1 MNNLNRRNFLKYS
14 SIATTGVLSLTM
26 TPSQLWAQNTQNIN
40 ELLPYTNL
48 ETHLLNRISFGINQ
62 ASMSQLLQMGHEAYI
77 DYQLD
82 ADNIDD
88 SEIED
93 IIAQYLPT
101 VAMSTSEIF
110 SLIQSE
116 TINQFDAAIELK
128 VATFLRAVY
137 SKKQLFQVMVE
148 FWNNHFSVYHFDG
161 PVAFL
166 KTVEDR
172 EMMRPYALSS
182 FRNLLQEN
190 AKSPAMIYYLDTFSS
205 SKESPNE
212 NYARELME
220 LHTLGVDGPYTHH
233 DIDEVARCFTGWS
246 LQQTMG
252 DFQFY
257 PFLHDYEEKQV
268 LGQTI
273 AAGGGQTDG
282 EQVLDILADE
292 DSCAAFISKK
302 LCQHFI
308 SDNPFNELIE
318 ETTEVFKQTD
328 GDIKHCLRHILLS
341 EHFQFSRDQKLKRPF
356 HYLTA
361 ASRTLNANILN
372 GNSIRE
378 AFNLLEALGHLPFNW
393 QSPDGYPDYAS
404 HWEST
409 TGMLYRWNFING
421 LSFNNLL
428 GFNYSIDE
436 IFSQPHTPENIY
448 IQILDNVI
456 YRKMNRTD
464 EINLMQYLMDGS
476 INNVVSETKI
486 QGALAI
492 AMGSPYFQLS

>member
-1 MNNLNRRNFLKYS
+1 MNQLNRRKFLKYS
-14 SIATTGVLSLTM
+14 SLVTTGALSLTL
-26 TPSQLWAQNTQNIN
+26 TPSKLLAQNLQNLE
-40 ELLPYTNL
+40 ELLPYTSL

-62 ASMSQLLQMGHEAYI
+62 ESMNQLLQMGHEAYI

-82 ADNIDD
+82 TDNIDD

-93 IIAQYLPT
+93 IIAQYLTT
-101 VAMSTSEIF
+101 VAMSASEIV
-110 SLIQSE
+110 SLVESE
-116 TINQFDAAIELK
+116 TIGQFDAAIELK

-148 FWNNHFSVYHFDG
+148 FWNNHFSVFHFDG
-161 PVAFL
+161 PIPFL

-182 FRNLLQEN
+182 FPELLQAN

-205 SKESPNE
+205 SKDSPNE

-246 LQQTMG
+246 LQQGTG
-252 DFQFY
+252 DFRFY
-257 PFLHDYEEKQV
+257 PVLHDYNEKQV

-282 EQVLDILADE
+282 EQVLDILASE
-292 DSCAAFISKK
+292 DSTATFISSK

-308 SDNPFNELIE
+308 SDTPDRGIVE
-318 ETTEVFKQTD
+318 ETTDVFKQSG
-328 GDIKHCLRHILLS
+328 GDIKQCLRHILLS
-341 EHFQFSRDQKLKRPF
+341 KHFLLSRDQKLKRPF
-356 HYLTA
+356 HFLTA

-378 AFNLLEALGHLPFNW
+378 AFILLNALGHQPFNW
-393 QSPDGYPDYAS
+393 QTPDGYPDYAS

-409 TGMLYRWNFING
+409 TGMLYRWNFVNG
-421 LSFNNLL
+421 LSFNNLS
-428 GFNYSIDE
+428 GFNYSINQV
-436 IFSQPHTPENIY
+436 FSQPHTPENIY
-448 IQILDNVI
+448 IQILDKVI
-456 YRKMNRTD
+456 YREMNATD
-464 EINLMQYLMDGS
+464 EINLMQYLIDGS
-476 INNVVSETKI
+476 NNNVVSETKI